1 VLGLAELVA
10 PLSPDEFLDR
20 HWPQQAWCDGESPE
34 RAERLTA
41 AVPELGS
48 AQAVLEGARPVSVFK
63 PDGTVAAVPDGKAAW
78 PLYMLG
84 LTCYVSARHV
94 AGVQPILTQLTA
106 DLGLPAGSMES
117 EVFCSDGRSG
127 ARMHS
132 DFDLNFA
139 VLLRGS
145 KRWRVAPNRHV
156 RNQTGVCVP
165 STREQPSPFQLEIAD
180 ETPFPAEM
188 PADATTFEVGPGGV
202 VFLPRGWWH
211 ETEAEGECL
220 QVNFVVKR
228 PLWLRIMTAAIG
240 EQLMRDPGWRGFAL
254 DLFGPEERRERAVA
268 ELASLLPSFRS
279 LLDELL
285 DGDPEAVARRI
296 IEHSGV
302 RPS

>member
-1 VLGLAELVA
+1 MLAELVA
-10 PLSPDEFLDR
+10 PLTPEEFLAQ
-20 HWPQQAWCDGESPE
+20 HWPAEAWCAPE
-34 RAERLTA
+34 DAARAERVVA
-41 AVPELGS
+41 AAPELES
-48 AQAVLEGARPVSVFK
+48 AQAVLAGARPVTVFK
-63 PDGTVAAVPDGKAAW
+63 PDGSTAAVPDGRAAW

-84 LTCYVSARHV
+84 LTCYVSARHIP
-94 AGVQPILTQLTA
+94 GLEPIVDGLTA
-106 DLGLPAGSMES
+106 DLGLPAGSMEC

-139 VLLRGS
+139 LLLRGH

-165 STREQPSPFQLEIAD
+165 STREQPAPFQLEIAD
-180 ETPFPAEM
+180 ATPFPAEM
-188 PADATTFEVGPGGV
+188 PDDARTLEVGPGGV

-228 PLWLRIMTAAIG
+228 PLWLRVMTGALG

-254 DLFGPEERRERAVA
+254 DLFGPPERRDRAIA
-268 ELASLLPSFRS
+268 ELAGLLPDLRRA
-279 LLDELL
+279 LDELL
-285 DGDPEAVARRI
+285 AGEPEEAARRI
-296 IEHSGV
+296 VERSGL
-302 RPS
+302 RPV